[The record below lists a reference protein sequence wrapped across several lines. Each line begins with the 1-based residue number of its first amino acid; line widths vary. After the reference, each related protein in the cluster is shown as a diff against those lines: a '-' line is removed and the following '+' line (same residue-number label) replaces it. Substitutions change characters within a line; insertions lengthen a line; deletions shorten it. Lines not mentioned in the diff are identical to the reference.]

1 MSDAS
6 GPEGHSESS
15 EARAEDED
23 VEGESRMGRFRAFWA
38 RHRRLFW
45 ILHSVWGLSAGTVV
59 LILARERYGF
69 VPWVMAFLALTWAS
83 TLFFATREG
92 LGGEEEEEEE
102 EEDAMRTPGL
112 MEELTSFA
120 TRNMYQ
126 ETLFF
131 LLPFYAYSTVVRSPN
146 VLFTGLLAVLA
157 FLSCMDL
164 IFDRWLRQSPVFGL
178 VFFGTVAFAGLNL
191 VLPMVASLPP
201 DRATPAAAVVA
212 VVAAGI
218 LAWYTTGGGQGSRL
232 RLALAAGVILL
243 VAIGIPRLVP
253 PVPLR
258 LDAAHFAVDIDRSDL
273 TLTDTV
279 SDGVST
285 SRLEGGL
292 VVLAEV
298 FAPSSLPTLVS
309 MEWILDGESVRTT
322 REIEVIAHAGG
333 FRVWDALRPT
343 VAAIRPG
350 TYRIVLRSDGERVFG
365 VRELQVGS

>member
-1 MSDAS
+1 MD
-6 GPEGHSESS
+6 
-15 EARAEDED
+15 
-23 VEGESRMGRFRAFWA
+23 RFRTFWA

-69 VPWVMAFLALTWAS
+69 IPWVMAFLGLTWVS

-92 LGGEEEEEEE
+92 LGGEEEEEE
-102 EEDAMRTPGL
+102 DGMRTPGL
-112 MEELTSFA
+112 VEELTSFA

-164 IFDRWLRQSPVFGL
+164 IFDRWLRKSPVFGL

-201 DRATPAAAVVA
+201 DRATPAAAVAA

-218 LAWYTTGGGQGSRL
+218 LAWHTTGGGKGSRL
-232 RLALAAGVILL
+232 RMALAAGVILL

-258 LDAAHFAVDIDRSDL
+258 LDEAHFAIAIDRSDL

-279 SDGVST
+279 TDGVSA

-309 MEWILDGESVRTT
+309 LEWILDGESVRTT
-322 REIEVIAHAGG
+322 REIEVTAHAGG
-333 FRVWDALRPT
+333 FRVWDALRPA
-343 VAAIRPG
+343 VAEIRPG
-350 TYRIVLRSDGERVFG
+350 TYRIILRSDGARVFG